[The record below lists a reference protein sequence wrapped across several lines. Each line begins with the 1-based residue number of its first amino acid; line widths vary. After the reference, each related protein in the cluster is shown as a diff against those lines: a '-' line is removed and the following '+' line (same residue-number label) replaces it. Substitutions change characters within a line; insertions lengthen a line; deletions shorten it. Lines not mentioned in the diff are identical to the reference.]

1 MKILKTTL
9 AYIVATVC
17 CSLFFLFSSAQKE
30 DTTVFKKKNVKSN
43 SLLKFA
49 IGAVTRSHSDSA
61 NYATVINTKSETPF
75 MPYRGKIIRH
85 IFVKEYGFDKSFS
98 DTAKVTAPNVG
109 SKILNSLHHNTREWV
124 VRNNLFIRE
133 KSFLNP
139 YIVADNER
147 YLRTLEFIQD
157 SRIIVSPISDS
168 PDSVDLIVITKDV
181 FSISGAITNLSFNN
195 SEANISD
202 ANVLGMG
209 QKAQFTALLIT
220 SNRPA
225 FGYQAMYTK
234 NNIANSFI
242 NTSVLYSTI
251 NNDLYSGAQDEHAKY
266 ITLQRPLFSQFTHLA
281 GAVTVGEFESFNNY
295 QRVDSS
301 FYKYHYTTEDAW
313 IGYNL
318 GIRKLGLNSARD
330 RKFISLRYLRNEFS
344 HTPYQI
350 GKNYLFKF
358 NDRQA
363 VLGSFTFFKQDFYKT
378 NYIYGFGTTEDVP
391 YGYNIAITGGW
402 YKQSNLSRP
411 YLGVDANWYLISNKK
426 DIIQYFIRSGSFLN
440 NGQIQDAS
448 VLAGTSIFSRL
459 YLYKGIKFRQY
470 FNVSYSKQFNRLG
483 IDPLN
488 INNNTFGI
496 RYFTADSVVGTQRIT
511 FHSESIMFLKYK
523 VLGFKFSPFTFTDF
537 SLITP
542 EHQPFSQSN
551 LYYSLGGGV
560 RTRNENFVFGTME
573 LLIAYFPR
581 KATQSESFKI
591 QTNINIQFKYNST
604 YVNAPDVV
612 QLNTDNNKVY

>member
-30 DTTVFKKKNVKSN
+30 DTTVFKKKNLKSN

-266 ITLQRPLFSQFTHLA
+266 LTLQRPLFSQFTHLA
-281 GAVTVGEFESFNNY
+281 GALTVGEFESFNNY

-358 NDRQA
+358 NNRQA